1 MFSLNL
7 VISLLPGKGVFRT
20 SRRNDITTRA
30 QTIIGT
36 QDRVGTIG
44 CTLHL
49 KKSPLD
55 PKDKLFSNTSDVLL
69 TVDLL
74 PFCQHVANSLLLEGD
89 VIGHLDL
96 K

>member
-1 MFSLNL
+1 MHDTFE
-7 VISLLPGKGVFRT
+7 
-20 SRRNDITTRA
+20 
-30 QTIIGT
+30 
-36 QDRVGTIG
+36 
-44 CTLHL
+44 
-49 KKSPLD
+49 KSPLD
-55 PKDKLFSNTSDVLL
+55 PEDQIFPHTSDVLL

>member
-1 MFSLNL
+1 M
-7 VISLLPGKGVFRT
+7 
-20 SRRNDITTRA
+20 TRA

-36 QDRVGTIG
+36 QYRVGTIG

-49 KKSPLD
+49 KISLLD
-55 PKDKLFSNTSDVLL
+55 PKDKIFFHTSDVFL

-96 K
+96 FPLFGFGLLWKWR

>member
-1 MFSLNL
+1 MHYKRELWSE
-7 VISLLPGKGVFRT
+7 IK
-20 SRRNDITTRA
+20 
-30 QTIIGT
+30 
-36 QDRVGTIG
+36 RVE
-44 CTLHL
+44 
-49 KKSPLD
+49 KSPLD
-55 PKDKLFSNTSDVLL
+55 PEDQIFSHTSDVLL

>member
-7 VISLLPGKGVFRT
+7 VISLLPGQGVFRT

-36 QDRVGTIG
+36 QDRVRTIG
-44 CTLHL
+44 CTIHSE
-49 KKSPLD
+49 KSPLD
-55 PKDKLFSNTSDVLL
+55 LKDKILSHTSDVLL

>member
-1 MFSLNL
+1 MHDTFE
-7 VISLLPGKGVFRT
+7 
-20 SRRNDITTRA
+20 
-30 QTIIGT
+30 
-36 QDRVGTIG
+36 
-44 CTLHL
+44 
-49 KKSPLD
+49 KSPLD
-55 PKDKLFSNTSDVLL
+55 PKNKLFFNTSDVLL